1 MPDAGTRWLVT
12 VARLQRH
19 KGMDTV
25 IAALPAI
32 LARAPDVRYAVAGA
46 GPDRERLEKL
56 THKLGL
62 ADRVRFLGGVTDQ
75 DLPALYN
82 LASVY
87 VGASRRSERLGVEG
101 FGISLVEASACG
113 LPVVAGNS
121 GGIPDAVQDGE
132 TGFLVP
138 PEDPAALADAI
149 CRLLG
154 DATLAT
160 RLGGNGRRAVETH
173 FNWDRVV
180 RDLREI
186 ESQVVG
192 RA

>member
-1 MPDAGTRWLVT
+1 GIEPRAVRDRFAWPDAGTRWLVT

-87 VGASRRSERLGVEG
+87 VGAARRVNALLVGPRRARPPRDRVSSRRRCLTRPASREDRPVNSKATCVPGVRRRP
-101 FGISLVEASACG
+101 VP
-113 LPVVAGNS
+113 LPAVAWVRIVVQHLAAA
-121 GGIPDAVQDGE
+121 DARGQDGHD
-132 TGFLVP
+132 G
-138 PEDPAALADAI
+138 
-149 CRLLG
+149 
-154 DATLAT
+154 
-160 RLGGNGRRAVETH
+160 
-173 FNWDRVV
+173 
-180 RDLREI
+180 
-186 ESQVVG
+186 
-192 RA
+192 